1 MSKYLIPALGVLA
14 LAACGQ
20 QAQQQAEAPL
30 ETAPYETPVAPAG
43 ASMTPTQFVQAA
55 ANADAFK
62 VQSSQL
68 AATRAARADVKE
80 LAATI
85 ERESNAAS
93 QALAAL
99 APTISVPA
107 PQATIAED
115 RTDDLTD
122 LRGKTGAE
130 FDDAYLDDQVE
141 AHNDAIQL
149 YENYVRTA
157 EAGPLRT
164 WAESTLATL
173 RTQRDRVQ
181 ALENAT

>member
-1 MSKYLIPALGVLA
+1 MSKYLVPALGVLA

-30 ETAPYETPVAPAG
+30 APYETPVATPA
-43 ASMTPTQFVQAA
+43 ATAMSATEFVQAA

-62 VQSSQL
+62 LQSSQL
-68 AATRAARADVKE
+68 AAQRAQRADVKE

-85 ERESNAAS
+85 EREANTAA

-99 APTISVPA
+99 APTISVAA
-107 PQATIAED
+107 PQAVIAED
-115 RTDDLTD
+115 RADDLAD
-122 LRGKTGAE
+122 LRGKRGEE

-157 EAGPLRT
+157 EAGPLRS

>member
-1 MSKYLIPALGVLA
+1 MSKYLVPALGVLA

-20 QAQQQAEAPL
+20 QAQQQAEAP
-30 ETAPYETPVAPAG
+30 TAPYETPVAAPAS
-43 ASMTPTQFVQAA
+43 ASMTPTEFVQAA

-62 VQSSQL
+62 LQSSQL

-107 PQATIAED
+107 PQAMVTED
-115 RTDDLTD
+115 RTDDLAD